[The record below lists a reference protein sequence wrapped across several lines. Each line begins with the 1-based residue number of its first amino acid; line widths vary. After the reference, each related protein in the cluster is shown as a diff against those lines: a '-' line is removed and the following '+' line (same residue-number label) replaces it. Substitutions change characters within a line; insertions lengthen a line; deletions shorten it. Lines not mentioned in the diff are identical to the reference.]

1 MEREGLACLLL
12 AVAVLCPPGS
22 GHIRK
27 FYFVDSPLNWTDAQ
41 RHCRDNYTDLASINS
56 TADMDTVLNT
66 TNLPNV
72 AAWIGLYRDCRE
84 NWRWSGGEVVTFTH
98 WRSRL
103 PCAVLNAAGFWEE
116 RDCSE
121 ENYFICERQGGA
133 QQYRLI
139 RENKTF
145 ADAQRHCRESCSDLP
160 RVDSVGE
167 SEQIRT
173 TAQGHAVWIALLQD
187 SWEWS
192 DGRRSGFRNWS
203 PGEPNGGRE
212 AQHAKIYLKD
222 GVHNNNNNNKRGGW
236 NDAGGQHPSPFFCY
250 NATDS
255 SDQFHFIR
263 YKLSW
268 VRAQE
273 YCRHNHTDLVT
284 VFTEEQHR
292 QLLSL
297 TNTGDEGGAWIG
309 LYNNTQSDLGSGGAA
324 GSPYTQTQ
332 GRVCVLMDSEGGWE
346 ERDCQERNYFMCLNN
361 TGHSNVTL
369 IELNQTWT
377 EAQSLCRQNHTELV
391 SVRNQ
396 SGNEAVRRSA
406 RGHRVWIGL
415 YNEPWK
421 RAGGQ
426 SGSAGGQRCAQVDL
440 QGSPRGRWTE
450 TDCSEIRPF
459 FCHWDRRELVLVRE
473 EKSWAEALD
482 HCQTH
487 HTGLADILSHQEQSY
502 AAEEAQSAESTL
514 VWLGLR
520 QNRVSGAWFWANEAP
535 LVYQNWGAGGAP
547 GRPAPSP
554 CGALDRDRGG
564 SWTNRSC
571 EEQLSFLCSRD
582 PQRRTGKRTILRLKI
597 AGSRQQIQNATK
609 TKHKLLE
616 QMDDLLAQQGLLGN
630 HTLRWREQ
638 PDGRVFYPA
647 EEGGGE
653 SETRCLRH
661 DPPAQDRI
669 HCWV

>member
-41 RHCRDNYTDLASINS
+41 RHCRDNYTDLATINS

-66 TNLPNV
+66 PNLPSGT
-72 AAWIGLYRDCRE
+72 AWIGLYRDCRE
-84 NWRWSGGEVVTFTH
+84 SWRWSGGEVVTFTH

-103 PCAVLNAAGFWEE
+103 PCAVLNATGFWEE
-116 RDCSE
+116 RNCSK
-121 ENYFICERQGGA
+121 ENFFICESQGGG

-187 SWEWS
+187 GWEWS

-203 PGEPNGGRE
+203 PGEPNGGSE
-212 AQHAKIYLKD
+212 AQCTEIYLKD
-222 GVHNNNNNNKRGGW
+222 GVHNNNNKRGGW

-268 VRAQE
+268 VQAQE
-273 YCRHNHTDLVT
+273 YCRYNHTDLVT
-284 VFTEEQHR
+284 VFTEEQQR
-292 QLLSL
+292 QLLNL

-309 LYNNTQSDLGSGGAA
+309 LYKNTQRVPGSGGAA
-324 GSPYTQTQ
+324 GSPYTQTE
-332 GRVCVLMDSEGGWE
+332 GHVCVLMDSEGGWE
-346 ERDCQERNYFMCLNN
+346 ERDCQERNYFMCLNK
-361 TGHSNVTL
+361 TERSNVTL

-396 SGNEAVRRSA
+396 SENEAVWRSA
-406 RGHRVWIGL
+406 QGHRVWIGL
-415 YNEPWK
+415 YNEPWNWT
-421 RAGGQ
+421 GGQ

-440 QGSPRGRWTE
+440 QHSPRGRWTE

-459 FCHWDRRELVLVRE
+459 FCHWDTRELVLVRE

-487 HTGLADILSHQEQSY
+487 HTGLADIQSHQEQSY
-502 AAEEAQSAESTL
+502 AAEEAQSAESSL

-520 QNRVSGAWFWANEAP
+520 QSQIFGFWFWVNGQP
-535 LVYQNWGAGGAP
+535 LNYQNWGTGGDHQCTTN
-547 GRPAPSP
+547 SY

-564 SWTNRSC
+564 SWTNRDC
-571 EEQLSFLCSRD
+571 EEKLSFICYR
-582 PQRRTGKRTILRLKI
+582 G
-597 AGSRQQIQNATK
+597 
-609 TKHKLLE
+609 
-616 QMDDLLAQQGLLGN
+616 
-630 HTLRWREQ
+630 
-638 PDGRVFYPA
+638 
-647 EEGGGE
+647 
-653 SETRCLRH
+653 
-661 DPPAQDRI
+661 
-669 HCWV
+669 